1 MKGLNTTRR
10 TVHFTVGWKITHV
23 DEAAIAGL
31 PADAWQT
38 AVRQDGKVHPHAEV
52 TELTGLDERAAAWGV
67 RLLVR
72 RVKPSARDA
81 RQLTDL
87 EKRTG
92 WKSRSSPS
100 TSDRAACVASPAA
113 ITSSSSMPSTATT
126 PRSKTECAPIRRW
139 GCATCRPNLVRQR
152 RLGAR
157 SQPRRRHRR
166 LDTPAGPAR
175 RC

>member
-1 MKGLNTTRR
+1 MAGSAGRPCPTIYLGYSAGIHSEDRQVLEDLRAKIWFRIDGAGATHHLIEHMKGLNTTRR

-72 RVKPSARDA
+72 RVTPSARDA
-81 RQLTDL
+81 CQLTDL

-92 WKSRSSPS
+92 RKY
-100 TSDRAACVASPAA
+100 A
-113 ITSSSSMPSTATT
+113 IIAINLG
-126 PRSKTECAPIRRW
+126 PRGLRGVPGSHHVQFI
-139 GCATCRPNLVRQR
+139 
-152 RLGAR
+152 
-157 SQPRRRHRR
+157 
-166 LDTPAGPAR
+166 
-175 RC
+175 